1 MSTGTPPGR
10 DREEA
15 TAGDVPGLA
24 RVALTS
30 LLHTTEWAVGEYA
43 RAGGR
48 LLRAATSPDA
58 AIELAG
64 DVQRVAR
71 EILGMTDL
79 EDRVKDAV
87 PDGPVADAVASAMS
101 RVPSR
106 RSGAVRARGSAM
118 PSSSAG
124 ASELMKRSRDVYDNE
139 DAHPAYS
146 QILSQLAPDEG
157 RILRLLFVDGPQPAV
172 DVRTGG
178 PIGLVS
184 SELIAPGL
192 SMIGARAG
200 CRYVDRVPA
209 YLNNLY
215 RLGMVWFSRETL
227 HDSHRY
233 QVIEAQPDVLAAAK
247 SVRFA
252 KVVRRSIQLTPF
264 GEDFCRAGLGLDAE
278 SLDPPPEH
286 RSPREDD
293 SGSPPAL

>member
-1 MSTGTPPGR
+1 MSSDRRNDPPVA
-10 DREEA
+10 D
-15 TAGDVPGLA
+15 TVPGLA
-24 RVALTS
+24 RVALSS
-30 LLHTTEWAVGEYA
+30 LWHTTEWAVGSYA
-43 RAGGR
+43 KAGLR
-48 LLRAATSPDA
+48 LAQAATSVDA
-58 AIELAG
+58 ATKLAD
-64 DVQRVAR
+64 DVQHVVRDA
-71 EILGMTDL
+71 LGLNDL
-79 EDRVKDAV
+79 EERVKDAV
-87 PDGPVADAVASAMS
+87 PDGPMTDAVASAMS

-106 RSGAVRARGSAM
+106 RSPASEPESPDDQLLRRGE
-118 PSSSAG
+118 
-124 ASELMKRSRDVYDNE
+124 ELMKRSRDVYDHE

-146 QILSQLAPDEG
+146 RILDELAPDEA
-157 RILRLLFVDGPQPAV
+157 RILRLLFEDGPQPAV

-200 CRYVDRVPA
+200 LRYVDRVPA

-215 RLGMVWFSRETL
+215 RVGMVWFSRETL

-252 KVVRRSIQLTPF
+252 KIIRRSIHLTPF
-264 GEDFCRAGLGLDAE
+264 GEDFCKASLGLHARAGGVF
-278 SLDPPPEH
+278 PVH
-286 RSPREDD
+286 QSPKDEE